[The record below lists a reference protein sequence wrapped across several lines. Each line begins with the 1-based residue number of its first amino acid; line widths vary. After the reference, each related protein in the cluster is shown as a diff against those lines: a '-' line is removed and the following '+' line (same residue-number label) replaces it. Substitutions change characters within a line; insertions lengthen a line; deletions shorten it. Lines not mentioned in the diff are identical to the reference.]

1 MRTAFA
7 ALAAM
12 AILGI
17 ARTQAPYDVVIRNGR
32 VLDGTGASWFR
43 ADIAIKGDTIVRIAR
58 TITEPATQVI
68 DAAGAIVPVGAAILA
83 TAGVQPRNSL
93 RLAVRRA

>member
-58 TITEPATQVI
+58 TITEPATRVMRPSL
-68 DAAGAIVPVGAAILA
+68 GLYLRMTWFSVSAIRMSP
-83 TAGVQPRNSL
+83 
-93 RLAVRRA
+93 